1 MKDGFNEA
9 LIKEGF
15 MHDIHMQV
23 GFNNTVYCVQC
34 SESQSG
40 AEVVEFFV
48 QPDGSWRRKEIY
60 QVTTDR
66 VIAFEL
72 YPRGEMMNQH
82 LTNKK
87 YGWIEQVS

>member
-1 MKDGFNEA
+1 MKFDERLVKQIQVIQKAHFIGQSALVDRSWDTYCLIIQTNKQILLNMKDGFNEA

-15 MHDIHMQV
+15 MHNLHMQV

-48 QPDGSWRRKEIY
+48 
-60 QVTTDR
+60 
-66 VIAFEL
+66 
-72 YPRGEMMNQH
+72 
-82 LTNKK
+82 
-87 YGWIEQVS
+87 